1 MTTSTLV
8 QKAAGPGRG
17 PSSTPDPSAGAVETI
32 ASLARGLLRQIPE
45 MTGRLVDAIY
55 GRDQNYREHRLVPDD
70 DLRRSCS
77 ENLREYI
84 CALTLLP
91 DQREVPLAV
100 ALATGQRRAEQGL
113 PLESLLR
120 AFRLGGIVVWESLLR
135 EAACRPEVPS
145 DQLLEGA
152 VLVWE
157 MTDLYS
163 SEVAFAYQRAQAELH
178 HRDATQRQTLL
189 HALFTGT
196 ASDTDLSQAPDI
208 LSLGPAGP
216 FLVGVAESSRETGDS
231 LAAALRAQGI
241 RSEWLARQDRLVGLL
256 SPSRPGCPAS
266 RAVLAASGSLRA
278 GLSPEVESLRQVATA
293 YRLAELALKAIPPG
307 KVEVASLDD
316 RIASVLLV
324 ASPDLAQRL
333 VRRALGPILDPA
345 TGDRGPLLRTLR
357 LYLDSGGSVAKV
369 AQRVP
374 CHRNTVFNRLTRIQD
389 LTGLSPAEP
398 REMTELCLA
407 LQAIDLLGIG
417 PTRT

>member
-1 MTTSTLV
+1 MAASTAV
-8 QKAAGPGRG
+8 QASARPDQGL
-17 PSSTPDPSAGAVETI
+17 PSTQNPSAGAVEI
-32 ASLARGLLRQIPE
+32 VASLARGLLHQIPE
-45 MTGRLVDAIY
+45 ITERLLEAIY
-55 GRDQNYREHRLVPDD
+55 DRDENYREHRLVPDE

-91 DQREVPLAV
+91 DQQEAPLVV
-100 ALATGQRRAEQGL
+100 ARATGPRRAEQGL

-120 AFRLGGIVVWESLLR
+120 AFRLGGIVVWESLVS
-135 EAACRPEVPS
+135 EAAGRPEVSS

-189 HALFTGT
+189 HGLFTGT
-196 ASDTDLSQAPDI
+196 ANDNDLSVAADV
-208 LSLGPAGP
+208 LDLGAAGP
-216 FLVGVAESSRETGDS
+216 FMVGVAESSRETGDS

-241 RSEWLARQDRLVGLL
+241 RSEWLLRQDRLVGLL
-256 SPSRPGCPAS
+256 SPSRPGCPSS

-278 GLSPEVESLRQVATA
+278 GLSPEVGSLRQVAAA
-293 YRLAELALKAIPPG
+293 YRLAELAFKAIPPG
-307 KVEVASLDD
+307 RIEVASLDD

-333 VRRALGPILDPA
+333 VRRALGPILDLSA
-345 TGDRGPLLRTLR
+345 GEQGTLLRTLR
-357 LYLDSGGSVAKV
+357 LYLDAGGSVARV
-369 AQRVP
+369 AQNVP

-407 LQAIDLLGIG
+407 LQAVDLLGSG
-417 PTRT
+417 PTRP